1 MTAPR
6 EKPGRTPESTPS
18 EGAPSETSEMPE
30 APEGAPHEN
39 ALYECVITHV
49 RSAPVRNEFAYG
61 SYMWL
66 VDLDRMPRDRW
77 LAAFHARD
85 HAGDPALS
93 IRQNVD
99 AFLAGHGIAASRVR
113 MLTHA
118 RVLGHVF
125 NPLTV
130 YWCDTAEGT
139 AVVAEVHNTYGGR
152 HRYLLRP
159 GEREVAKEFRVSPFN
174 GVDGRYRLSLPEPG
188 ERLALGVVL
197 HRDGQP
203 PFVAGVRGRRRPAT
217 GAWLYRLAARHPMA
231 PLAGS
236 ARIRR
241 QGVSLY
247 LRGLKIIPPGGPR

>member
-1 MTAPR
+1 MT
-6 EKPGRTPESTPS
+6 
-18 EGAPSETSEMPE
+18 
-30 APEGAPHEN
+30 

-49 RSAPVRNEFAYG
+49 RAAPIRHDFSYG
-61 SYMWL
+61 SYLWL
-66 VDLDRMPRDRW
+66 VDLDRLPRNRL

-99 AFLAGHGIAASRVR
+99 AFLAGHGITASRIT
-113 MLTHA
+113 MLANA

-130 YWCDTAEGT
+130 YWCDTADGVT
-139 AVVAEVHNTYGGR
+139 VVAEVHNTYGGR

-159 GEREVAKEFRVSPFN
+159 GEHEVAKEFRVSPFN
-174 GVDGRYRLSLPEPG
+174 EVEGRYRLSLPEPG
-188 ERLALGVVL
+188 ERLTLTVVL
-197 HRDGQP
+197 HRPGRP

-217 GAWLYRLAARHPMA
+217 GPWLHRMAVRYPLA
-231 PLAGS
+231 PLVGS

-241 QGVSLY
+241 QGIGLY
-247 LRGLKIIPPGGPR
+247 LRGLRTVPPEGPR

>member
-1 MTAPR
+1 VVT
-6 EKPGRTPESTPS
+6 
-18 EGAPSETSEMPE
+18 
-30 APEGAPHEN
+30 

-49 RSAPVRNEFAYG
+49 RSEPIRTDFSYG
-61 SYMWL
+61 SYLWL
-66 VDLDRMPRDRW
+66 VDLDRLPRNRP

-99 AFLAGHGIAASRVR
+99 AFLAGHGITAGRIT
-113 MLTHA
+113 MLANA

-130 YWCDTAEGT
+130 YWCDTGDGT

-174 GVDGRYRLSLPEPG
+174 AVEGHYRLSLPEPG
-188 ERLALGVVL
+188 ERLALTVVL
-197 HRDGQP
+197 HRPGRP

-217 GAWLYRLAARHPMA
+217 GPWLWRMAARHPMA
-231 PLAGS
+231 PLVGS

-241 QGVSLY
+241 QGIGLY
-247 LRGLKIIPPGGPR
+247 LRGLRTVPPEGPR

>member
-1 MTAPR
+1 MSAP
-6 EKPGRTPESTPS
+6 
-18 EGAPSETSEMPE
+18 AE
-30 APEGAPHEN
+30 A

-49 RSAPVRNEFAYG
+49 RSAPVRNAFGYR

-66 VDLDRMPRDRW
+66 VDLDRLPRNRP

-93 IRQNVD
+93 IRENVEV
-99 AFLAGHGIAASRVR
+99 FLAACGIVAGRIR
-113 MLTHA
+113 MLAHA

-130 YWCDTAEGT
+130 YWCDTADGVV
-139 AVVAEVHNTYGGR
+139 VVAEVHNTYGGR

-159 GEREVAKEFRVSPFN
+159 GESEVAKEFRVSPFN
-174 GVDGRYRLSLPEPG
+174 GVDGHYRLSLPEPG
-188 ERLALGVVL
+188 ERLALSVVL
-197 HRDGQP
+197 HREGQP
-203 PFVAGVRGRRRPAT
+203 PFVAGLRGRRRPAT
-217 GAWLYRLAARHPMA
+217 AAWLYRLAARYPMA

-241 QGVSLY
+241 QGISLY
-247 LRGLKIIPPGGPR
+247 LRGLETIPPGGSR